1 MNENRSSNTL
11 RCSRS
16 ISNGRNSDIGD
27 RLLAM
32 VRLANT
38 RLWTNGLRSARLS
51 PDSRS
56 LEANAT
62 GSLWSSADGNSPT
75 DGDARGH
82 YRGRTGWPS
91 GNGLQ
96 ELPLGRHSLRWPAHH
111 SGPHHGNHHRNLGS
125 TSSPRSL
132 VSLVENIQKVSR
144 EIHPGS
150 RSNLRGSLI
159 KSWSF
164 SCILLVYQQRSAGG
178 GS

>member
-82 YRGRTGWPS
+82 YRGEPA
-91 GNGLQ
+91 GLPAAVFRNYLLADTAYVGLLITQ
-96 ELPLGRHSLRWPAHH
+96 GLIMAITIGTWALPHLHGHWLASLKIFR
-111 SGPHHGNHHRNLGS
+111 
-125 TSSPRSL
+125 
-132 VSLVENIQKVSR
+132 K
-144 EIHPGS
+144 
-150 RSNLRGSLI
+150 
-159 KSWSF
+159 
-164 SCILLVYQQRSAGG
+164 
-178 GS
+178 